1 MWETLNKAPPDVV
14 AGGQPATPPVSLLK
28 FSLIDPD
35 RIKRHSQ
42 EIMAESRGRLIS
54 VHELPRADI
63 LGNPY
68 PYTRMLMRYRGVCE
82 RACSL
87 SFREEFFSEAGCIE
101 ATIKT
106 RLHLIVH

>member
-68 PYTRMLMRYRGVCE
+68 PYTRMLMRYRGVGK
-82 RACSL
+82 RACSA
-87 SFREEFFSEAGCIE
+87 SFLEEFFSE
-101 ATIKT
+101 TQSM
-106 RLHLIVH
+106 